1 MLVLTRKITETIHID
16 NDITI
21 TIRRIGPTAVQIG
34 IDAPRRYSI
43 KRGEIYQ
50 TDRAE
55 DCLADRITVK
65 TEDN

>member
-1 MLVLTRKITETIHID
+1 MLVLTRKITQTIHIND
-16 NDITI
+16 DITI
-21 TIRRIGPTAVQIG
+21 TINRIGPTAVQIG
-34 IDAPRRYSI
+34 IDAPASYSI

-55 DCLADRITVK
+55 DCRADRITVK